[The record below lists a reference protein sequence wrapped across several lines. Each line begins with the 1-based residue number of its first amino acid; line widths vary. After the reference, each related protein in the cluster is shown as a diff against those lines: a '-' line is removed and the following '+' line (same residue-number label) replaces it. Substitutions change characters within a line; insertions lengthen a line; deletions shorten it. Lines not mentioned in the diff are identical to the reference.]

1 MSTLPTASFVTAPVS
16 VCAGSTGVVYNVT
29 NDPTVAYAWNY
40 SGTGAVINN
49 STTNNVTLDFSN
61 TATSGNLTVITTK
74 NGCSSSSSVSV
85 TVKSKPAAP
94 TQFSTVQNVVC
105 QGMSGVQ
112 YGVAASAGVTYNWSY
127 SGTGV
132 NLNSTTNTVGVDF
145 TGTATSGTLS
155 VKSVLN
161 GCESTPLTTAV
172 TVIPIASTIKPDFTI
187 PSVCASS
194 TALFTNT
201 TDPATANISSFAWD
215 FGNGQTATT
224 KNGTATYSTAG
235 VYAVKLTATVTA
247 CPSITGSITKNI
259 TVLNPTAGIAYDTI
273 TAVRGVPVNLSARNI
288 GTTYSWSPVTG
299 LSFPNSASTSL
310 VPTQTQRFLINITAA
325 PLPVA
330 ITKLNFFR
338 VYNRWG
344 NIVYEQRNTMGAG
357 IGWNGKYKGID
368 QPVGV
373 YIWVAEGVDID
384 NKIVRVD
391 GNTVLIR

>member
-1 MSTLPTASFVTAPVS
+1 
-16 VCAGSTGVVYNVT
+16 
-29 NDPTVAYAWNY
+29 
-40 SGTGAVINN
+40 
-49 STTNNVTLDFSN
+49 
-61 TATSGNLTVITTK
+61 
-74 NGCSSSSSVSV
+74 
-85 TVKSKPAAP
+85 
-94 TQFSTVQNVVC
+94 
-105 QGMSGVQ
+105 
-112 YGVAASAGVTYNWSY
+112 
-127 SGTGV
+127 
-132 NLNSTTNTVGVDF
+132 LNSTTNTVGVDF

-187 PSVCASS
+187 PSVCASA

-325 PLPVA
+325 NGCTTVDTQFVQVASKTGLYIPTMFSPNGDGRNDLLAPLPVA